1 MAVFK
6 KRRGQLAKF
15 HIVIVQIIT
24 YPGLNCSNPYSQNTI
39 SAKTQFQPKRDFS
52 RSLNLKCSSHIST
65 LFVSKV
71 SRIVFS
77 LTK

>member
-39 SAKTQFQPKRDFS
+39 SPETRVQPKPEFKMFQPHFY
-52 RSLNLKCSSHIST
+52 II
-65 LFVSKV
+65 
-71 SRIVFS
+71 RI
-77 LTK
+77 